1 MGGGAGK
8 IQDKMDANTAKVE
21 RRKQEIAKEMDKYEE
36 QMMEQQRPL
45 KERALAAYSEAGKSK
60 KELGDIEV
68 MQAKATSG
76 VLQNY
81 QNRTNENYQQKQ
93 QGLFT
98 VLNNPMFDPQTS
110 ARITSRM
117 SALQSLFEE

>member
-1 MGGGAGK
+1 MGGAGK

-21 RRKQEIAKEMDKYEE
+21 RRKMEIQKDMDKYESKI
-36 QMMEQQRPL
+36 QDLQRPM
-45 KERALAAYSEAGKSK
+45 KERALQAYTDAGKGK

-81 QNRTNENYQQKQ
+81 QNMTNENYQQRQ

-98 VLNNPMFDPQTS
+98 VLNKPQFDPQTS
-110 ARITSRM
+110 ARIATRM